1 MPALIAIDWNHD
13 ACDVVEA
20 EFAGGRV
27 TVERVLRLPWPT
39 AVDRETDPVGM
50 GTWLRDQL
58 TAAGVAAHEAVLVLP
73 REDVVTR
80 RLELP
85 QAPDEELPE
94 LVRFQAAA
102 RSATPVDQLAI
113 DFVPLPPVSAEPG
126 RPALMAS
133 IERSD
138 LERLQRVCEAAEL
151 KLLSLQVSPFAVAEI
166 AVRCE
171 RQHGEDPNATTL
183 IVFQSGTRV
192 ELSILQQLGL
202 VFTHQTRVTP
212 GDERSIRGT
221 MAEINRSTVTL
232 GQMMHTTIE
241 VERVCLIHEG
251 EADPGLERALAE
263 RFGSKL
269 EVVDPAADAAVSV
282 REAGMA
288 RQLAGMAP
296 AIGALLA
303 HWQPTVPKVD
313 FVSPRR
319 PPPKKDVR
327 RERLIKLGGAAAAA
341 VLVLGGAGWMYASHL
356 DARIEVLQL
365 QNRELTETLQQAQ
378 EPLDAHDRVLRW
390 QGGIVRPLSELDRL
404 NRLLPGTHRVLLL
417 EVKVESPRGEG
428 LAHITGVGIARTD
441 VDISELFDTLTTH
454 GYRVQP
460 QVTELYK
467 LDPDYPRKFTLD
479 ATRLQ

>member
-1 MPALIAIDWNHD
+1 MPGLIAIDWNHD

-27 TVERVLRLPWPT
+27 TVERVLRLPWPA

-50 GTWLRDQL
+50 GVWLREQL
-58 TAAGVAAHEAVLVLP
+58 TAAGVGARAAVLVLP

-80 RLELP
+80 RLDLP
-85 QAPDEELPE
+85 NAPDEELPE

-102 RSATPVDQLAI
+102 RSATPVDQLVI
-113 DFVPLPPVSAEPG
+113 DFIPLPPVSAELG
-126 RPALMAS
+126 RPALMTS
-133 IERSD
+133 IEQSD
-138 LERLQRVCEAAEL
+138 LERLRRVCEAAEL
-151 KLLSLQVSPFAVAEI
+151 ELLSLQVSPFAVAEI

-171 RQHGEDPNATTL
+171 RQHGEDPNAITL
-183 IVFQSGTRV
+183 IVFQAGTRV

-202 VFTHQTRVTP
+202 VFTHQTRITP
-212 GDERSIRGT
+212 SDERSIRGT

-241 VERVCLIHEG
+241 VERVCLIHDRDVE
-251 EADPGLERALAE
+251 PGLEQALAE
-263 RFGSKL
+263 RFGGKL

-282 REAGMA
+282 REAATA

-327 RERLIKLGGAAAAA
+327 RERLVKSGMGAAAA
-341 VLVLGGAGWMYASHL
+341 VLVLGGAAWIYASRL
-356 DARIEVLQL
+356 DAHIRTLES
-365 QNRELTETLQQAQ
+365 QNRELTDTLQQAQ
-378 EPLDAHDRVLRW
+378 EPLDAHARVLAW
-390 QGGIVRPLSELDRL
+390 QGEMVRPLSELDRL
-404 NRLLPGTHRVLLL
+404 QKLLPGTHRVLLL
-417 EVKVESPRGEG
+417 NIRVDRPRSGG
-428 LAHITGVGIARTD
+428 LAHIKADGIARTD
-441 VDISELFDTLTTH
+441 ADISTLFDTLTTN
-454 GYRVQP
+454 GYLVQP
-460 QVTELYK
+460 QVTEPYK

-479 ATRLQ
+479 ATRLK